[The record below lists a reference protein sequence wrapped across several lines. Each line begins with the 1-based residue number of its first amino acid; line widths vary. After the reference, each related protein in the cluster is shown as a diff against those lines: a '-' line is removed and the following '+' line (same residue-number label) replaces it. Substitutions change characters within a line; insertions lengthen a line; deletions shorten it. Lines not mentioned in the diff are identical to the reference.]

1 MYPFAMGRGLLI
13 YVFVFGAIMS
23 CVANL
28 PSRGSHSIEMHSA
41 KEAALTADSSSS
53 DDSSSES
60 YSGNAITLD
69 RQWDGHFYADAEVNG
84 QTIHFLV
91 DTGASVIAL
100 SRDDARRAGMAT
112 SIAMPEVVGEGASGA
127 VHGEVARIDRISLG
141 PASDRDIA
149 AIILDDG
156 DQSLLGQSFLR
167 KFASVEIRGDRMVL
181 Q

>member
-1 MYPFAMGRGLLI
+1 MGRGFLL
-13 YVFVFGAIMS
+13 YVFLFGAVMS

-28 PSRGSHSIEMHSA
+28 PSGGSHRISA
-41 KEAALTADSSSS
+41 RSADKLSLANRSSSS
-53 DDSSSES
+53 EESSSES
-60 YSGNAITLD
+60 YSGNAVTLE

-100 SRDDARRAGMAT
+100 SREDARRAGIAT
-112 SIAMPEVVGEGASGA
+112 SIAMPEVVGEGASGE

-141 PASDRDIA
+141 PASDRDIP

-156 DQSLLGQSFLR
+156 NQSLLGQSFLS
-167 KFASVEIRGDRMVL
+167 KFASVQIRGDTMVL
-181 Q
+181 E

>member
-1 MYPFAMGRGLLI
+1 MGRGLLI
-13 YVFVFGAIMS
+13 YVFIFGAIMS

-28 PSRGSHSIEMHSA
+28 PSRGSHNIEMKSA
-41 KEAALTADSSSS
+41 KGAGLTADSSSS
-53 DDSSSES
+53 SDASSSES
-60 YSGNAITLD
+60 YSGNAVTLE

-100 SRDDARRAGMAT
+100 SREDARRAGIAT
-112 SIAMPEVVGEGASGA
+112 SIAMPEVVGEGASGD

-141 PASDRDIA
+141 PASDRDIP

-156 DQSLLGQSFLR
+156 NQSLLGQSFLS
-167 KFASVEIRGDRMVL
+167 KFASVQIRGDTMIL
-181 Q
+181 E

>member
-1 MYPFAMGRGLLI
+1 MGRGLLI

-28 PSRGSHSIEMHSA
+28 PSGGSHRINARGSEN
-41 KEAALTADSSSS
+41 LTVAHGSSSS
-53 DDSSSES
+53 DGSSSES
-60 YSGNAITLD
+60 YSGNAVTLE

-100 SRDDARRAGMAT
+100 SREDARRAGIAT
-112 SIAMPEVVGEGASGA
+112 SIAMPEVVGEGASGD
-127 VHGEVARIDRISLG
+127 VHGEVATIDRISLG
-141 PASDRDIA
+141 PASDRDIP

-156 DQSLLGQSFLR
+156 NQSLLGQSFLS
-167 KFASVEIRGDRMVL
+167 KFASVQIRGDTMVL
-181 Q
+181 E